1 MTEPGREAGK
11 ELHGQALCD
20 IAQLLESAEGA
31 EGRVRCALEL
41 LRNILR
47 SDRCALLEA
56 EAGCDP
62 RVLTCPILTPDG
74 ENELT
79 GTLVRLF
86 GKMLEE
92 RALPPASSPPRWSA
106 HLAVPLIGLGE
117 VIGVLFVSRADGG
130 YELTDLRILSVVASQ
145 LAAYLMI
152 LRARDGLKRTWGSAI
167 REGDRP

>member
-31 EGRVRCALEL
+31 EGRVRGALEL
-41 LRNILR
+41 LRKIVR
-47 SDRCALLEA
+47 SARCALLEA
-56 EAGCDP
+56 EPGCDP
-62 RVLTCPILTPDG
+62 RVLTCPILAPDD

-79 GTLVRLF
+79 GALVRLF
-86 GKMLEE
+86 GRMLEE
-92 RALPPASSPPRWSA
+92 RAVSPGPSLARWTA
-106 HLAVPLIGLGE
+106 HLAVPLIGRGE
-117 VIGVLFVSRADGG
+117 VIGVLFASRAEGG
-130 YELTDLRILSVVASQ
+130 YELADLRILSVVASQ

-152 LRARDGLKRTWGSAI
+152 LRARDGLNRTWGSAR